1 MSATKVRA
9 TSDAPIHAPDEER
22 RIDWSRIYRIF
33 MRTLAVLV
41 ISRGLMH
48 WMVICGGPNAES
60 VGFEDFPPGLQASTV
75 FFAVIEL
82 VAGVGLWLASAW
94 GGVVWLLSTAVA
106 VGIDLAVLAGLQG
119 WVQAAARPLPAT
131 FADLV
136 LVLFFV
142 AAATLAARQAEDAF
156 TE

>member
-1 MSATKVRA
+1 MSTTKVRDA
-9 TSDAPIHAPDEER
+9 ADAPIHAADEER
-22 RIDWSRIYRIF
+22 RIDWARIYRIF

-41 ISRGLMH
+41 IGRGLMQ
-48 WMVICGGPNAES
+48 WLVICGGPNADGI
-60 VGFEDFPPGLQASTV
+60 GFEEFPPGLQASIV

-94 GGVVWLLSTAVA
+94 GGVVWLLGTTVAVA
-106 VGIDLAVLAGLQG
+106 IDLAMLAGMQG

-136 LVLFFV
+136 LVLFF
-142 AAATLAARQAEDAF
+142 AAAAILAARQAEEAF
-156 TE
+156 NE

>member
-1 MSATKVRA
+1 MSTTKVRDA
-9 TSDAPIHAPDEER
+9 ADAPIHAADEER
-22 RIDWSRIYRIF
+22 RIDWARIYRIF

-41 ISRGLMH
+41 IARGLMQ
-48 WMVICGGPNAES
+48 WLVICGGPNADGI
-60 VGFEDFPPGLQASTV
+60 GFEEFPPGLQASIV

-94 GGVVWLLSTAVA
+94 GGVVWLLGTTVAVA
-106 VGIDLAVLAGLQG
+106 IDLAMLAGMQG

-136 LVLFFV
+136 LVLFF
-142 AAATLAARQAEDAF
+142 AAAAVLAARQAEEAF
-156 TE
+156 NE